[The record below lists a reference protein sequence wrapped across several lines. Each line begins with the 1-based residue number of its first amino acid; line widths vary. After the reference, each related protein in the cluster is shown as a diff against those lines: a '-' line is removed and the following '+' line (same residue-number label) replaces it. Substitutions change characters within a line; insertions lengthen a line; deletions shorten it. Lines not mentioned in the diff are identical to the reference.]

1 LQIQIRS
8 RVTLDWAQ
16 QFDSSIVTS
25 CWNATAGDCAAGCV
39 WRDRDFSD
47 PDSDVDSDTA
57 VTEAGCVSNS
67 SRFAQYYQAAFDRRA
82 IVGPELSMG
91 FEPAT
96 LAALNGSLLGGRNAA
111 LFEQVCTHSLTLASR
126 ASESAVSEVSAV
138 PSGE

>member
-1 LQIQIRS
+1 M
-8 RVTLDWAQ
+8 
-16 QFDSSIVTS
+16 
-25 CWNATAGDCAAGCV
+25 
-39 WRDRDFSD
+39 
-47 PDSDVDSDTA
+47 
-57 VTEAGCVSNS
+57 SNS

-82 IVGPELSMG
+82 IVGPEVSMG
-91 FEPAT
+91 FGPT